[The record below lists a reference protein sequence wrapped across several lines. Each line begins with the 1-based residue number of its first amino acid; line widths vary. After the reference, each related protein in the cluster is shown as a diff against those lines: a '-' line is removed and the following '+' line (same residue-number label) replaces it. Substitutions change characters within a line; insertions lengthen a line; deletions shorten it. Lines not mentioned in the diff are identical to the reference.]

1 MGIMNVYYFV
11 DELPISC
18 LYGVVV
24 VAANLCGG
32 EMIAPRLKFSDSM
45 TGLFNGVYLLVV
57 LLYITTSTDFIIPRI
72 IPSTMVKHAIFTF

>member
-1 MGIMNVYYFV
+1 
-11 DELPISC
+11 
-18 LYGVVV
+18 
-24 VAANLCGG
+24 
-32 EMIAPRLKFSDSM
+32 MIVPRLKFSDSM